1 MSVAASRY
9 AKALLDVLF
18 PSKAELGR
26 EQLHRFLGILS
37 AQPDARTLL
46 ENPTLSAERRRE
58 LVNRIAETLGLDKS
72 IRNFLALLVDRNRL
86 DLLEEVLS
94 IYEDLLDGR
103 LGVVKARVTTALEL
117 DPRQESEIAA
127 RLQAITGKKIRME
140 VSVDPSLIGGL
151 LAQVGG
157 TIYDGSIRQQLET
170 FRNNL
175 IED

>member
-1 MSVAASRY
+1 
-9 AKALLDVLF
+9 
-18 PSKAELGR
+18 
-26 EQLHRFLGILS
+26 
-37 AQPDARTLL
+37 
-46 ENPTLSAERRRE
+46 
-58 LVNRIAETLGLDKS
+58 
-72 IRNFLALLVDRNRL
+72 
-86 DLLEEVLS
+86 LEEVLS